1 MKTLTYLSAASLAL
15 MVFVGSTQLWAQ
27 NASTLTWDEC
37 VKEAA
42 SNNKDI
48 LAAEQSLTAA
58 DDSHIASLG
67 QFFPQITF
75 NASIGRS
82 GAGGFSDA
90 LNSPF
95 YNQNAGL
102 SLNAQ
107 QDIFSGFKD
116 FASVDQSNAQLDLAR
131 AQLRQAKA
139 QLSHDLKADFYT
151 LLYTQQEIALLED
164 IVKRDQA
171 NQDLVQMNFKGGTDN
186 KGSLLQA
193 QATTEQ
199 DKFAVAQAIRA
210 LRVAE
215 RNLDQVLGRSPME
228 DVEVQGAFDTPALPD
243 NAPNF
248 AELTNLTPAHLEA
261 VAQLGL
267 SDSQYVTARAAFLPT
282 LSANASLSQ
291 DGWNF
296 GETQPGWSASLDLSF
311 PLFTG
316 GRDLFTLKSA
326 EESKK
331 GVKDTLEST
340 DLKTESSL
348 ESAYASYMDSLEEMK
363 VQELQVQ
370 AAQTQEEIAR
380 AEYLNGLLIFQNWN
394 QIEAALTNQ
403 QKTEI
408 SDYLNIKTTE
418 ANWELTQGKGVI
430 P

>member
-1 MKTLTYLSAASLAL
+1 MIALRKPPPTTGISLA
-15 MVFVGSTQLWAQ
+15 AQ
-27 NASTLTWDEC
+27 QT
-37 VKEAA
+37 
-42 SNNKDI
+42 
-48 LAAEQSLTAA
+48 LTAA
-58 DDSHIASLG
+58 DDSHIASFG
-67 QFFPQITF
+67 QFFPQISF
-75 NASIGRS
+75 NASVGRS
-82 GAGGFSDA
+82 GPGGFNDA
-90 LNSPF
+90 INSPF
-95 YNQNAGL
+95 YNQSSGL

-131 AQLRQAKA
+131 GQLKQAKA
-139 QLSHDLKADFYT
+139 QLSHDLKTDFYT
-151 LLYTQQEIALLED
+151 LLYTQQEIALLEE
-164 IVKRDQA
+164 IVKRDQS
-171 NQDLVQMNFKGGTDN
+171 NEDLVQMNFKGGTDN

-199 DKFAVAQAIRA
+199 DKFAVAQAQRA
-210 LRVAE
+210 LRVAQ

-228 DVEVQGAFDTPALPD
+228 DVEVQGDFDMPSLSGSI
-243 NAPNF
+243 PNF

-261 VAQLGL
+261 VAQLAL

-291 DGWNF
+291 EGWNF
-296 GETQPGWSASLDLSF
+296 GETQPGWSAGLDLSF

-316 GRDLFTLKSA
+316 GHDLFTLKSA

-331 GVKDTLEST
+331 GEKDALEST

-348 ESAYASYMDSLEEMK
+348 ESAYASYVDSLEEMK

-370 AAQTQEEIAR
+370 AAQTQEEIAK

-408 SDYLNIKTTE
+408 SDSLNIKTTE